1 MRAGGVSPDGGA
13 VTREPDPPTAART
26 PRPTPAAKRTGPP
39 ALGAILIERKL
50 VTEEQ
55 LTQAMDRQ
63 KRTRRR
69 LGRVLVEMGFTTPE
83 AVLEALSGQLGV
95 PSTRV
100 NSYTVNPE
108 AVQALPEKVARKHT
122 AFPLLKVGST
132 LVVAITSP
140 KNLTALDDLRFAS
153 G

>member
-1 MRAGGVSPDGGA
+1 MHVGGVAPDEGA
-13 VTREPDPPTAART
+13 VTRETDPPTAAQT
-26 PRPTPAAKRTGPP
+26 PRPTPATQRTGPP

-83 AVLEALSGQLGV
+83 AVLEALSGQLSM
-95 PSTRV
+95 PSTHV
-100 NSYTVNPE
+100 NSYTVNSE

-122 AFPLLKVGST
+122 AFHC
-132 LVVAITSP
+132 
-140 KNLTALDDLRFAS
+140 
-153 G
+153 